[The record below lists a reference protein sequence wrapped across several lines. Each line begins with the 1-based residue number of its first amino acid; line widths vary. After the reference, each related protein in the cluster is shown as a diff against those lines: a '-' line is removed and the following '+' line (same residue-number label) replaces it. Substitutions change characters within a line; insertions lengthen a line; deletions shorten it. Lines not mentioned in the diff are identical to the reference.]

1 MNNGIVFLNPPEV
14 SGEVFSSHGAVIPP
28 GSRIIETGALHS
40 IIAGEPAPD
49 AGSIPVTAS
58 GEDPLTLQTRG
69 GDSRR
74 TGSFYACPAPNSP
87 EDPRPER
94 RS

>member
-28 GSRIIETGALHS
+28 GSRIIETGALHG

-49 AGSIPVTAS
+49 VRSIPMRAS
-58 GEDPLTLQTRG
+58 GEDPLIVQTRR
-69 GDSRR
+69 GDSLR
-74 TGSFYACPAPNSP
+74 TGSFYACPAPNFP
-87 EDPRPER
+87 EELRPER